1 MEVELNNGTKMPT
14 VIYGTFDIKPH
25 ECKQAIV
32 DAVQT
37 GYTHLDCAAIYRN
50 EIEVGDGIQAAIE
63 SGLITRE
70 KLYVTSKCWVTYFR
84 NVRQACLN
92 SLKRLKLSYL
102 DQYLLHWPFA
112 LAPIEDEIP
121 DHVPGKANFDR
132 YPLHLAWAQMEALV
146 DEGLVKSIGVSNWP
160 IALLNDMFG
169 FARIPP
175 VTNQFELH
183 PYNQRKELVDFCHEH
198 KVYPIAYR
206 VIYRIPEGSVNPFKK
221 CILDDPLIN
230 ELAVKYNK
238 TAAQILLSWC
248 LSRNVGYVVKT
259 VTKSRMLEN
268 FDPQFLKLEQSDLDR
283 INSMPYEGE
292 YNDTWPVYGIHIF
305 K

>member
-14 VIYGTFDIKPH
+14 VIFGTFDIKKH
-25 ECKQAIV
+25 ESRQAIV
-32 DAVQT
+32 DAIET
-37 GYTHLDCAAIYRN
+37 GYTHIDCAAIYQN
-50 EIEVGDGIQAAIE
+50 EIEVGEGIQAALE

-70 KLYVTSKCWVTYFR
+70 KLYVTTKCWMCYFR

-92 SLKRLKLSYL
+92 SLKRLKLTYL

-112 LAPIEDEIP
+112 LAPVEDEIP
-121 DHVPGKANFDR
+121 SLVPGKSNFDR

-146 DEGLVKSIGVSNWP
+146 DEGLVRSIGVSNWP
-160 IALLNDMFG
+160 IALLNDMMG

-183 PYNQRKELVDFCHEH
+183 PYNQRTELVNFCHEL

-206 VIYRIPEGSVNPFKK
+206 VIYRPPDKPIHNFKK
-221 CILDDPLIN
+221 CILDDPLIT
-230 ELAVKYNK
+230 ELASKYGK
-238 TAAQILLSWC
+238 TPAQILLSWC

-268 FDPQFLKLEQSDLDR
+268 FEPQYLKLDQSDLDR
-283 INSMPYEGE
+283 INSMPFEGE
-292 YNDTWPVYGIHIF
+292 YNETWPVFGIHLF